1 MTILRNLLITALLGL
16 AAFAMGAKP
25 NAFTPNVSVHIYQRI
40 YQVNKPIILPVSFYN
55 LHSVQ
60 LSLYRVKVEDIIPNA
75 KVLENSYNE
84 KDPLSAANRLQKMK
98 LSRPYRTQ
106 QVATKDKYYN
116 NYWFYKN
123 VKLEKLPE
131 GVYVVEVKGYGI
143 TKRSWVAVSSQALL
157 VKRSPDVVKAWLVN
171 TKDGKPVNGA
181 QLKLFN
187 ETGYVETVITGS
199 DGLAT
204 FKTAPKPK
212 ELLWIASQGKSPAF
226 SRASQPNIEKP
237 FRTYFYTDRPIYRPG
252 QLVQYRGTLRAVKRG
267 ALSLPNIESVH
278 VQIKVRG
285 DSIVADKHIPLNKW
299 GSFSGEYQLAPEPP
313 LGNYSVEVSVGD
325 YREYYSFNVQAYR
338 KPEFSASAT
347 IPDKHYFGGDVIPIT
362 ISANYYAG
370 SPVTGAKVNYQITF
384 YQNGGQVPTN
394 IMNAVGLG
402 SQASIGI
409 EEPINGTTIL
419 DKDGKFVLKVST
431 KVVPMSRT
439 INVNATV
446 TDSANREQSAS
457 VGTTI
462 NYADYNLSISVD
474 KPQYLPKKPV
484 DINVYASNLEGK
496 PVMTKATVKV
506 IEYLTDREGRQY
518 EKEVKLNAATNKDGK
533 GTVTYTPMHPGWYKL
548 EVWGVDSKGNAIYS
562 EGGINVVEKLE
573 VPTTPTLDTYFL
585 KDNYKPGDIAKL
597 HVTSSLV
604 GTPYLLTI
612 EGEELYKMEVGK
624 IPAKE
629 FNIDIP
635 VKAEYLRGVYVMMY
649 AVKDGECN
657 RFNTS
662 LSVPASKKLLNIK
675 LTPDKTVYKP
685 GETASYDVVVTNSD
699 NKGVESEVGLNV
711 VDASIYAIQGDNT
724 ANPYNIF
731 WNRQEMRV
739 SDDYS
744 LSGTY
749 PGGAYQVVSQ
759 HGYNDV
765 ILTALGGNFSNI
777 MMRNGQMP
785 LQIHDR
791 SPVGVSI
798 RRNFADT
805 AYWAPSLITDAD
817 GHGKFTFT
825 VPDTLTSWRTNA
837 CALTADSSGGKT
849 SDDVKVN
856 LPLMVRLALPR
867 FYVQHDE
874 ATAAA
879 IVQNYSEVEKT
890 AKVTLTADGVSVSGA
905 QEQTVTLPPNGIKR
919 LTWKVNVTGED
930 AAVFLCSADAGPGAQ
945 DATEST
951 LPILPD
957 GAKRVDAQAGMT
969 DTSTKLKMKLPDGAI
984 MKNSKL
990 EISVSPSVAGPIFDA
1005 LQYLVEYPYGC
1016 AEQTMSQ
1023 FLPNVIVAKAM
1034 RDLNTGRPVPK
1045 MLDRYVNFGT
1055 QKLMRFQHGDGGWN
1069 WWEFDTSDPGI
1080 TAYIVYGLSM
1090 ARDAGYPM
1098 AEASIPR
1105 GVNYLTS
1112 HMNTNSPAEAA
1123 YMLRALMVSKV
1134 WNDNIA
1140 KMTVKM
1146 ADELI
1151 KKEKTLDIFSRASL
1165 VLALEDLS
1173 KQKGMAKY
1181 HDNAVAIADGLDG
1194 KTIATGTIA
1203 HWSANLTGGTMPYW
1217 GSWRDNDVE
1226 VTSQVMQALLAVKPK
1241 SENITPAVRW
1251 LMAAREDRGW
1261 SSSKDTASAVMALTE
1276 YLKQTQELE
1285 PNYSLTVKVNGKDVK
1300 TLNFTKKDAFL
1311 DPVTITVPAADLKAG
1326 NNEIELVK
1334 NGTGNLYWNSRI
1346 HYVLPAE
1353 QATPSTGDI
1362 RITRKYQVVSEDPI
1376 DAGNQPP
1383 GAMIQVTTTLTAN
1396 QNFRYMLLE
1405 EPIPAGCEITSSY
1418 DDGYEYYYRQ
1428 PYNRRE
1434 VWDDRI
1440 LYYFDN
1446 VGKGEQTIT
1455 YYLRTEAPGKYRIR
1469 PTSAW
1474 LMYQPEVRGEGKFVR
1489 LNVTEE

>member
-1 MTILRNLLITALLGL
+1 
-16 AAFAMGAKP
+16 
-25 NAFTPNVSVHIYQRI
+25 
-40 YQVNKPIILPVSFYN
+40 
-55 LHSVQ
+55 
-60 LSLYRVKVEDIIPNA
+60 
-75 KVLENSYNE
+75 
-84 KDPLSAANRLQKMK
+84 
-98 LSRPYRTQ
+98 
-106 QVATKDKYYN
+106 
-116 NYWFYKN
+116 
-123 VKLEKLPE
+123 
-131 GVYVVEVKGYGI
+131 
-143 TKRSWVAVSSQALL
+143 
-157 VKRSPDVVKAWLVN
+157 
-171 TKDGKPVNGA
+171 
-181 QLKLFN
+181 
-187 ETGYVETVITGS
+187 
-199 DGLAT
+199 
-204 FKTAPKPK
+204 
-212 ELLWIASQGKSPAF
+212 
-226 SRASQPNIEKP
+226 
-237 FRTYFYTDRPIYRPG
+237 
-252 QLVQYRGTLRAVKRG
+252 
-267 ALSLPNIESVH
+267 

-313 LGNYSVEVSVGD
+313 LGNYNVEVSVGD

-338 KPEFSASAT
+338 KPEFSASITTPALHVVGGTEIPVTVAAT
-347 IPDKHYFGGDVIPIT
+347 
-362 ISANYYAG
+362 YYAG
-370 SPVTGAKVNYQITF
+370 SPVSGAKVRYNVVFEHNDFSI
-384 YQNGGQVPTN
+384 PLN

-409 EEPINGTTIL
+409 EENFNGIATL
-419 DKDGKFVLKVST
+419 DKDGKFIFKVPT
-431 KVVPMSRT
+431 KVVPFWRVMT
-439 INVNATV
+439 VNATI
-446 TDSANREQSAS
+446 TDASNREQAVSIS
-457 VGTTI
+457 DIRI
-462 NYADYNLSISVD
+462 NYSDYNVRISMDDYFYLVNKKIDVPISIHD
-474 KPQYLPKKPV
+474 TDNKP
-484 DINVYASNLEGK
+484 IATNG
-496 PVMTKATVKV
+496 TVKI
-506 IEYLTDREGRQY
+506 IEYLVDRNGRDY
-518 EKEVKLNAATNKDGK
+518 EKSANYKFITDNNGK
-533 GTVTYTPMHPGWYKL
+533 GTITFTPLHPGTYGI
-548 EVWGVDSKGNAIYS
+548 EVWCVDKKGIVDYFS
-562 EGGINVVEKLE
+562 TDIEVVEKLD
-573 VPTTPTLDTYFL
+573 VPATPTLYSHFPKKTYF
-585 KDNYKPGDIAKL
+585 PGEIAKL
-597 HVTSSLV
+597 HIQSSLV
-604 GTPYLLTI
+604 GSTYLLTI
-612 EGEELYKMEVGK
+612 EGEQLYKMEVGK
-624 IPAKE
+624 ISAKE
-629 FNIDIP
+629 FNIGIP
-635 VKAEYLRGVYVMMY
+635 VKTEYLRGVYVIIT
-649 AVKDGECN
+649 VIKDGECLN
-657 RFNTS
+657 RHND
-662 LSVPASKKLLNIK
+662 LNVPVSDKLLNIK

-685 GETASYDVVVTNSD
+685 GETASYDVVVTNPKG
-699 NKGVESEVGLNV
+699 KGVESEVGLNV
-711 VDASIYAIQGDNT
+711 VDASIYAIEEDNT
-724 ANPYNIF
+724 PNPYYVY
-731 WNRQEMRV
+731 WSQQGMRV
-739 SDDYS
+739 TDDYS

-749 PGGAYQVVSQ
+749 PGGAYQVVNQLRSF
-759 HGYNDV
+759 NDV
-765 ILTALGGNFSNI
+765 VDVPLAQKSAPHAEFNI
-777 MMRNGQMP
+777 YQLDGSGQK
-785 LQIHDR
+785 
-791 SPVGVSI
+791 SPQGVSI

-837 CALTADSSGGKT
+837 CALTADSSGGKM

-890 AKVTLTADGVSVSGA
+890 AKVTLTAEGVNITGA

-930 AAVFLCSADAGPGAQ
+930 AAIFLCSADAGPGAQ

-957 GAKRVDAQAGMT
+957 GAKRVDAQAGGMSPYGEYFNPFT
-969 DTSTKLKMKLPDGAI
+969 TKVKMKLPDGAI

-1098 AEASIPR
+1098 AAASIPR

-1112 HMNTNSPAEAA
+1112 HMNTNSPAEAT

-1134 WNDNIA
+1134 WNNDIA

-1146 ADELI
+1146 ADGLI
-1151 KKEKTLDIFSRASL
+1151 KKEQQMDIFSRASL

-1181 HDNAVAIADGLDG
+1181 HNNAVAIADEFDV
-1194 KTIATGTIA
+1194 ISINTGGPTFINGILPDVMNGEIYYS
-1203 HWSANLTGGTMPYW
+1203 HWSANLSGGAMPYC

-1226 VTSQVMQALLAVKPK
+1226 VTSQVLQALLSVKKSYRTIETAV
-1241 SENITPAVRW
+1241 NW
-1251 LMAAREDRGW
+1251 LMANREDRGW
-1261 SSSKDTASAVMALTE
+1261 SSSKDTASAVMVLTE
-1276 YLKQTQELE
+1276 YLKQTKELE
-1285 PNYSLTVKVNGKDVK
+1285 PNYSLKVKVNGKDVK
-1300 TLNFTKKDAFL
+1300 TMNFTKKDAFL

-1326 NNEIELVK
+1326 DNEIELVK

-1362 RITRKYQVVSEDPI
+1362 RITRKYTVVSEDPI

-1405 EPIPAGCEITSSY
+1405 EPIPAGCEITSSF
-1418 DDGYEYYYRQ
+1418 DDGYDYYNRQ

-1440 LYYFDN
+1440 LYYFNN